1 MPFDVGHST
10 LPSAVN
16 CRSQYASLCT
26 CRSCPILDLSSFIC
40 RFIRCQLFVAGSQ
53 IQLQLSWSL
62 LSCYCGHCCSC
73 GCSSWLL
80 LRLLFV
86 AAPAAAL
93 CGCSRCGSPA
103 TSVATLLA
111 ALVGAISGYFCG
123 RSFRLPLLCS
133 FLLLPRALFR
143 LLLLVLLL
151 ACFEDTLMMAA
162 AWAAGFM

>member
-1 MPFDVGHST
+1 MVK
-10 LPSAVN
+10 AVDLQR
-16 CRSQYASLCT
+16 RSL
-26 CRSCPILDLSSFIC
+26 
-40 RFIRCQLFVAGSQ
+40 
-53 IQLQLSWSL
+53 
-62 LSCYCGHCCSC
+62 
-73 GCSSWLL
+73 LL
-80 LRLLFV
+80 LRLLFM

-93 CGCSRCGSPA
+93 HGCSCGGSSA
-103 TSVATLLA
+103 TSAAALHGCSCGGSSATSAATLSA
-111 ALVGAISGYFCG
+111 ALVGAVSGYFCG

>member
-62 LSCYCGHCCSC
+62 LSCYCSHCCSC

-80 LRLLFV
+80 LRLLFE
-86 AAPAAAL
+86 AAPATAL
-93 CGCSRCGSPA
+93 R
-103 TSVATLLA
+103 LLQ
-111 ALVGAISGYFCG
+111 
-123 RSFRLPLLCS
+123 RLL
-133 FLLLPRALFR
+133 FWLLLW
-143 LLLLVLLL
+143 VLLL
-151 ACFEDTLMMAA
+151 ATSAGAPFGCLCCALFCYFHERSSGCFYWCSCSPASEDAPTMAA
-162 AWAAGFM
+162 AWAADFM